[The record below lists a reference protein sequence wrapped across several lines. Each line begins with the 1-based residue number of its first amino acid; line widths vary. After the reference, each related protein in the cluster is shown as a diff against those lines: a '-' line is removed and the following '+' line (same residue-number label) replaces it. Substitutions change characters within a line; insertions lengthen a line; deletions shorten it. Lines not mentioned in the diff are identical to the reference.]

1 MDEEEDR
8 ILDLVYLNVYVHFS
22 TQRVQGALVHTTS
35 SFAVFKKGRDRT
47 RREPLDTKGY
57 QTLDTGW
64 GLGRIRAQEGE
75 NLDSAVDPV
84 PPDSTGFGIYDEIF
98 PVYQRRVAARIQ
110 KIEEQNSA

>member
-75 NLDSAVDPV
+75 NLDSAVVFTMKFFLYIRDV
-84 PPDSTGFGIYDEIF
+84 SR
-98 PVYQRRVAARIQ
+98 QKLKKSRISWNDTW
-110 KIEEQNSA
+110 EVEQLTS